1 MLGTDAG
8 SIGLAAAQKTFP
20 SCRAPPLPTPL
31 LARLALAPPTY
42 LHRVVVL
49 VAVKPTAGD
58 AKLARYVL
66 Y

>member
-1 MLGTDAG
+1 MQARLGW
-8 SIGLAAAQKTFP
+8 
-20 SCRAPPLPTPL
+20 PLPKKLSRPAERRRFQL
-31 LARLALAPPTY
+31 RSSVLARLALAPPTY